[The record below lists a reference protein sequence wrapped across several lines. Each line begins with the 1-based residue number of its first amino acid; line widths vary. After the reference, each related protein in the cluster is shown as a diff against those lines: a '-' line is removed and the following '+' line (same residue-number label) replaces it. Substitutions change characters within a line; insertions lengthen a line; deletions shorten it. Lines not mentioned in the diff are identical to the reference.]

1 MASDI
6 LHNLTAPL
14 SRSLDSQAFTKH
26 RALIGF
32 ELEVLAKKLD
42 RFGWDRDRETPAQ
55 DRLMTD
61 WMDALQD
68 YPLDEV
74 QQAIRDCLSAD
85 PGKMPNE
92 WHVVTKIMEARR
104 RYYASIPK
112 QITVEPP
119 RERPSKELAGEILA
133 QAGYSI
139 RRM

>member
-1 MASDI
+1 VTATE
-6 LHNLTAPL
+6 LTQPL
-14 SRSLDSQAFTKH
+14 SKSLGSQDLAKH
-26 RALIGF
+26 KAMICF
-32 ELEVLAKKLD
+32 ELEVLAGKLD
-42 RFGWDRDRETPAQ
+42 RFGWDRNRGTPVQ

-119 RERPSKELAGEILA
+119 RERPSKELASEILA